1 MRSVTNRRDDVD
13 VAAVRRAVRSIAE
26 SPRYDDWLLEMPD
39 HVLHAVAAPLEMLVF
54 QYYLT
59 PPKDRMLVRAARVVW
74 DSVADSLEDC
84 PADMATAYASLGTAL
99 SPRAEK

>member
-1 MRSVTNRRDDVD
+1 VSTTARRDDVE
-13 VAAVRRAVRSIAE
+13 VAAVREAVRNIAE

-39 HVLHAVAAPLEMLVF
+39 HVLHALAAPLEMLVF

-74 DSVADSLEDC
+74 DGVADFLGDC
-84 PADMATAYASLGTAL
+84 PADMAAVYASLGTAL
-99 SPRAEK
+99 SPRAGK